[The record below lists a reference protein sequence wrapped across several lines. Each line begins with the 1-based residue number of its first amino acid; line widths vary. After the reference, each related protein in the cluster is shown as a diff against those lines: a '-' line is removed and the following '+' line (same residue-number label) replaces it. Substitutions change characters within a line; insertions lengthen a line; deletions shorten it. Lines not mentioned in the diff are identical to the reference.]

1 MTRTLAGLLALL
13 IATVLLPVPCAAQYR
28 GPRSAD
34 YLFGASTWGSRA
46 LWVNPAG
53 QGTVDEA
60 SLMLEALV
68 ERDPAGDYPLSQFTI
83 GFNSRGFGF
92 GFRRDYFHLDVGQ
105 GLDSL
110 VSTAGNTWR
119 VGFGRGLGALA
130 LGAAVS
136 VYSGPKTKQDVDIG
150 LRYRVADG
158 LDIAVGVEHIG
169 QPMVRDSSL
178 RFGGTAGLAWTG
190 LKGIFGLNL
199 EARGSDGAEDAG
211 VVMAYRGG
219 LRLQTPGPL
228 PMGLVGV
235 LELDDGFDVSQLT
248 VGLLIGADFQGGV
261 VGSGRRQGGTSRLTG
276 VSVMGEARKRFR

>member
-1 MTRTLAGLLALL
+1 MLAGLLALL
-13 IATVLLPVPCAAQYR
+13 IATFLTPELCAAQYR
-28 GPRSAD
+28 GPRSGD

-68 ERDPAGDYPLSQFTI
+68 ERDPAGDYPLSQYTI

-92 GFRRDYFHLDVGQ
+92 GFRRDFFHVDVGL
-105 GLDSL
+105 GPDSL
-110 VSTAGNTWR
+110 ISTAGNTWR

-150 LRYRVADG
+150 LRYRIGSG
-158 LDIAVGVEHIG
+158 LDLAVGVEHIG
-169 QPMVRDSSL
+169 QPTVRDSSL

-190 LKGIFGLNL
+190 LNGIFGLNL
-199 EARGSDGAEDAG
+199 EARGSDGAEDAS
-211 VVMAYRGG
+211 VVMAYRAG
-219 LRLQTPGPL
+219 LRLQTRGPM
-228 PMGLVGV
+228 PIGLVGV
-235 LELDDGFDVSQLT
+235 LQLDDGFDIGQLT

-261 VGSGRRQGGTSRLTG
+261 IGSGQRQDGTSRVTG